1 MRNQQ
6 AFDFVGPAAPGG
18 SGSGVCPP
26 PLAAALGIGGVEI
39 RPPSYQDL
47 RGFWDR
53 VIGIHHVRPGHA
65 EVPYTKGL
73 SKLAIGLFGAMD
85 CLVRL
90 EAPTVTALF
99 TVHGKHA
106 AFTPD
111 MSVELRYVPKCL
123 EPLGVSASKF
133 FVHVQSQHFVDR
145 ENLEAGYTALRM
157 ATGLSVI
164 TLGEIELIQRRH
176 EFFHV

>member
-6 AFDFVGPAAPGG
+6 AFDFTGPAAPGG
-18 SGSGVCPP
+18 GGVSPP
-26 PLAAALGIGGVEI
+26 AIAAALGIGGIEI
-39 RPPSYQDL
+39 RQPSYQDL

-53 VIGIHHVRPGHA
+53 VIGIHQVRPGHA

-73 SKLAIGLFGAMD
+73 TKLAISLLGAMD

-90 EAPTVTALF
+90 EAPTVTALY
-99 TVHGKHA
+99 TLHGKPS

-123 EPLGVSASKF
+123 EPLGVSAPKF
-133 FVHVQSQHFVDR
+133 FVHVQSRHFVDR

-157 ATGLSVI
+157 ATGSSVI